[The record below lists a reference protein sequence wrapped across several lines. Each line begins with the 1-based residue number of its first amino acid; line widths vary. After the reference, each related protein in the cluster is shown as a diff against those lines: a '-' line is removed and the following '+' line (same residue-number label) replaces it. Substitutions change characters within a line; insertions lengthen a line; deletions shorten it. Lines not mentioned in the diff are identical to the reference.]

1 MTILFGFFVM
11 SLDVAHFKFVYLKN
25 DQTHRVQESTSLV
38 NA

>member
-25 DQTHRVQESTSLV
+25 NQRQRVEDSTSLV